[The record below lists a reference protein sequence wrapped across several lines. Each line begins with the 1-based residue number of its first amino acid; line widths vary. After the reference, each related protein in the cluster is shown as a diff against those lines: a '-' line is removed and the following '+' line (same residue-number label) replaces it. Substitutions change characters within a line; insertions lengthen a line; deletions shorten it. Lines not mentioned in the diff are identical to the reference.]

1 MVYSNLSGTTSKKF
15 GIGSGKVNE
24 RDIVLSEAGVSVTD
38 REGALVPVSVGEAVN
53 DNDALTK
60 AGGVKVFA
68 TKEQG
73 KKADTAIQAIEIGVV
88 KKGETAEASTSN
100 EGNKTIL
107 NLTLPQGDPG
117 KAGSVAI
124 PISSLYARDS
134 ETLPVFDFS
143 KLNQGD
149 FLYIDDYFGKSNIV
163 DLPDSHRYSGA
174 TFFVNEKINASG
186 NFEEET
192 EGITD
197 KLILIS
203 LRPSSVYGGNY
214 FYSESEEVF
223 SENWNAFDE
232 NILPVPGDIYIYTKW
247 IGKITVDDPTHYGDI
262 YKCIKYDNEDGILG
276 KSISEIDSLLVNMES
291 PLTISWGYSGSCKGE
306 AGEQGLQGD
315 PGVSA
320 GFGVPTATIQS
331 VEPGSPASV
340 SIDSSGPDTAKVF
353 AFTFGIP
360 KGEKGDTGDKG
371 ATGAQGPAGNDGAQ
385 GPKGEQG
392 DPGVSAGFG
401 TPSASAT
408 TLQPGAQAT
417 VEVEASGS
425 DTSKIFA
432 FTFGIPKGEK
442 GDKGDTGEKGEKG
455 DTGPQGPTGAAAGF
469 GTPTASVSSL
479 EPGSNPTVSINP
491 SGPNTAK
498 IFAFNFGI
506 PKGEKG
512 DQGIQGPA
520 GQDGAKGDQGDPGVA
535 AGFGV
540 PTASATTLEPG
551 QNATVSV
558 KASGSNTAKV
568 FAFTF
573 GIPKGEKG
581 ATGATGAQG
590 PQGEKGDTG
599 PQGPQGEKGATGATG
614 TTPAVSATASVDA
627 NIGTPSVT
635 VTKGGTTAAPSFAFA
650 FKNLKGATGAQGPK
664 GDTGEQG
671 PQGEKGATGATGAT
685 PAVSATATVDAN
697 VGTPSVTVTKG
708 GTTTAPSFAFAFKNL
723 KGATGSRGPQGE
735 KGASGTR
742 GSQWYRGTA
751 ITGTSTTGTI
761 FSGSGIS
768 SALVNDMYLNTSTGY
783 VYTCTTAGAASV
795 AKWVYSGS
803 IKGATGATGSRGPQG
818 ATGAAAGFGTPTA
831 TATALAAGASP
842 TVSVSASGGNTA
854 KVFAFSFG
862 IPRGATG
869 ATGPNALSS
878 STTVTGFTNGYALY
892 VNNGKVGAKAFPASP
907 TVKLDSAS
915 VTVEPL
921 P

>member
-15 GIGSGKVNE
+15 SIGSGKATE
-24 RDIVLSEAGVSVTD
+24 KSLSTTD
-38 REGALVPVSVGEAVN
+38 NGLTVINKDGDLVPLSVGEAVN

-73 KKADTAIQAIEIGVV
+73 EKADTAIQAIEIGVV
-88 KKGETAEASTSN
+88 EKGETAKASTSN

-117 KAGSVAI
+117 KAGSVTI

-214 FYSESEEVF
+214 FYSESEKVF

-232 NILPVPGDIYIYTKW
+232 RYQSILPVPGDIYIYTRW
-247 IGKITVDDPTHYGDI
+247 IGKITGDDPTHYGDI
-262 YKCIKYDNEDGILG
+262 YKCLKYDNEDGILG

-291 PLTISWGYSGSCKGE
+291 PLTISWVYSGSCKGE
-306 AGEQGLQGD
+306 AGEQGPQGD

-360 KGEKGDTGDKG
+360 KGEKGEQGDQG
-371 ATGAQGPAGNDGAQ
+371 IQGPAGQDGV
-385 GPKGEQG
+385 KGDQG
-392 DPGVSAGFG
+392 DPGTPAGFG
-401 TPSASAT
+401 TPTASAT

-455 DTGPQGPTGAAAGF
+455 DTGSQGPTGAAAGF

-479 EPGSNPTVSINP
+479 EPGSNPTVSVNPSGPNTAKIFAFNFGIPKGEKGDQGIQGPAGQDGEQGPKGEQGDPGTPAGFGTPTATATALAAGATPTVSINP

-573 GIPKGEKG
+573 GIPKGAKGEKG
-581 ATGATGAQG
+581 DQGIQG
-590 PQGEKGDTG
+590 PAGQDGAKGDQGDPGTPAGFGTPTATVSTLSSGENATATVKASGPNTAKVFAFNFGIPKGEKGEKGDPGDTG
-599 PQGPQGEKGATGATG
+599 PQGQTGTAAGFGTPTASASSLEPGSNPTVSVNPSGPNTAKIFAFNFGIPKGEKGDQGIQGPAGQDGAKG
-614 TTPAVSATASVDA
+614 DQGDP
-627 NIGTPSVT
+627 GTP
-635 VTKGGTTAAPSFAFA
+635 
-650 FKNLKGATGAQGPK
+650 
-664 GDTGEQG
+664 
-671 PQGEKGATGATGAT
+671 
-685 PAVSATATVDAN
+685 
-697 VGTPSVTVTKG
+697 
-708 GTTTAPSFAFAFKNL
+708 
-723 KGATGSRGPQGE
+723 
-735 KGASGTR
+735 
-742 GSQWYRGTA
+742 
-751 ITGTSTTGTI
+751 
-761 FSGSGIS
+761 
-768 SALVNDMYLNTSTGY
+768 
-783 VYTCTTAGAASV
+783 
-795 AKWVYSGS
+795 
-803 IKGATGATGSRGPQG
+803 
-818 ATGAAAGFGTPTA
+818 AGFGTPTA
-831 TATALAAGASP
+831 TASVLDAGATP
-842 TVSVSASGGNTA
+842 TVSVSPSGPDTA
-854 KVFAFSFG
+854 KVFAFNFG
-862 IPRGATG
+862 IPKGEKG
-869 ATGPNALSS
+869 DTGPNSLSS

-892 VNNGKVGAKAFPASP
+892 VNNGKVGAKAFPESS
-907 TVKLDSAS
+907 TVKLDSES